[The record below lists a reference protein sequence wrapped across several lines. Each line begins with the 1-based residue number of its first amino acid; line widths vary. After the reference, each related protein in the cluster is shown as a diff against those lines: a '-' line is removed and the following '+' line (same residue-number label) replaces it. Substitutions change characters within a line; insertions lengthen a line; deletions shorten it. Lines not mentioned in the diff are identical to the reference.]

1 MKTALCIPVADSFSR
16 VLGVGGAGAGSG
28 VGSLRLQPDRP
39 TSMAAAIELT
49 AMQDLKRE
57 LGFCLMSA
65 RFGEKVPSPKPGS
78 HMAHAIAMPVLAGS
92 VFLISAAP
100 ELTSFRRLQLTTIV
114 YCEHK
119 SIGLR

>member
-78 HMAHAIAMPVLAGS
+78 HMAHAIAMPVLAGRRFSNQRRAGAHFFPSAS
-92 VFLISAAP
+92 VNND
-100 ELTSFRRLQLTTIV
+100 RL
-114 YCEHK
+114 
-119 SIGLR
+119 LRA